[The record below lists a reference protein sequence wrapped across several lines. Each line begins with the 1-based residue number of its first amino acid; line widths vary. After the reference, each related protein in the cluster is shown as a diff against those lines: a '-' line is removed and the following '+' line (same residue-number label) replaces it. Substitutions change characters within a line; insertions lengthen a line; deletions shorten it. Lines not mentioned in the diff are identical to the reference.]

1 MRAFGQS
8 VCFEISSGERLTPQ
22 SQHKAAA
29 FLQCFTCFS
38 ALQLRNTLLHFE
50 HFRNIFKNG
59 IPTNSPF
66 LLLLL
71 LILRMLLLFVLLL
84 LLLMFLLAMFLLLL
98 LLFVFLFFLLSSIH
112 YPLNSSLA
120 WLLRAR
126 IPNRLPLHAAN
137 NSASI
142 SNFLTK

>member
-98 LLFVFLFFLLSSIH
+98 FLFVFLFFLLFLFIF
-112 YPLNSSLA
+112 LF
-120 WLLRAR
+120 LLF
-126 IPNRLPLHAAN
+126 IFLLFILLFLIINRLSDLG
-137 NSASI
+137 
-142 SNFLTK
+142 

>member
-71 LILRMLLLFVLLL
+71 LILRMLLLFVLLFL
-84 LLLMFLLAMFLLLL
+84 LLVFLLAMFLLAMFLLLL
-98 LLFVFLFFLLSSIH
+98 FLFILLFFLFI
-112 YPLNSSLA
+112 
-120 WLLRAR
+120 LLFFLF
-126 IPNRLPLHAAN
+126 ILLLFILLLFILLLLIINRLSDLG
-137 NSASI
+137 
-142 SNFLTK
+142 

>member
-71 LILRMLLLFVLLL
+71 LILRMFFLAVLLL
-84 LLLMFLLAMFLLLL
+84 FLLLL
-98 LLFVFLFFLLSSIH
+98 LVFLLAMLLFLFVLLFFLFLFIC
-112 YPLNSSLA
+112 
-120 WLLRAR
+120 LLLFILFALLF
-126 IPNRLPLHAAN
+126 ILLLLIINRL
-137 NSASI
+137 
-142 SNFLTK
+142 SNLG

>member
-1 MRAFGQS
+1 MRAFGQL
-8 VCFEISSGERLTPQ
+8 VCFEISSSDRLTPQ

-66 LLLLL
+66 LLLLI
-71 LILRMLLLFVLLL
+71 LILRMLLLFLLL
-84 LLLMFLLAMFLLLL
+84 LLVFLLAMLLFILLFFLL
-98 LLFVFLFFLLSSIH
+98 FLFFLILFIF
-112 YPLNSSLA
+112 
-120 WLLRAR
+120 LLFILFALLF
-126 IPNRLPLHAAN
+126 ILFALLLIINRLSYLG
-137 NSASI
+137 
-142 SNFLTK
+142 

>member
-1 MRAFGQS
+1 MRAFGQP

-59 IPTNSPF
+59 IPTNSPL

-84 LLLMFLLAMFLLLL
+84 LFLVLLLAMLLL
-98 LLFVFLFFLLSSIH
+98 LLFFLFILLFFLFIF
-112 YPLNSSLA
+112 
-120 WLLRAR
+120 LLF
-126 IPNRLPLHAAN
+126 ILLLFIINRLSDLG
-137 NSASI
+137 
-142 SNFLTK
+142 